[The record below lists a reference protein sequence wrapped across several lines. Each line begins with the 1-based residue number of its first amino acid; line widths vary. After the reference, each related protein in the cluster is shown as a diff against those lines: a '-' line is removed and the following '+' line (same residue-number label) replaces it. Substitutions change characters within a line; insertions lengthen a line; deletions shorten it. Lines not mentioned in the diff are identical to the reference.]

1 MSATDAAMAKPKYDP
16 NFTDSVIAATGPNA
30 NPRLKQIMPSLVRHL
45 HDFARE
51 VDLTVSEWMAGV
63 EMTRQNLFFP
73 QINEAGRMSTDRRN
87 ETQLLCD
94 VLGLESLVDEI
105 TSKLLLRR
113 GNSSSSNNHPSAPAP
128 TPSAILGPFY
138 RADAP
143 ILPNGS
149 SIVSA
154 AAPWSASSSAALLA
168 RVSGRVLSAS
178 PSPPFSSSC
187 PTAPAT
193 PIAGATVDVWL
204 AGPNGLYEQQ
214 DAGQPDMNLRGRFRT
229 DARGRY
235 ALRCL
240 RPTAYPIPDDGPAGR
255 LLALLDRHPFRPA
268 HIHFI
273 VSAPGR
279 RTLVTQ
285 VFDAEDER
293 VMVGEGGGEGGGD
306 AVFAVKRELIV
317 RFRERDGEKKDG
329 EDGDGDGEEEGE
341 GQKVRWE
348 LEYDF
353 YLGEE

>member
-1 MSATDAAMAKPKYDP
+1 MEDMPATNAAATAKPKYDP
-16 NFTDSVIAATGPNA
+16 SFTDNVIAATGPNA

-51 VDLTVSEWMAGV
+51 VDLTVAEWMAGV
-63 EMTRQNLFFP
+63 EM
-73 QINEAGRMSTDRRN
+73 INEAGRMSTDRRN
-87 ETQLLCD
+87 ETQLICD

-113 GNSSSSNNHPSAPAP
+113 SSSNGNNTSAP
-128 TPSAILGPFY
+128 TPTPTAILGPFY

-154 AAPWSASSSAALLA
+154 RGPWHASSSSSAAGHLA
-168 RVSGRVLSAS
+168 HVSGRVLGACASA
-178 PSPPFSSSC
+178 P
-187 PTAPAT
+187 

-229 DARGRY
+229 DAGGRY

-240 RPTAYPIPDDGPAGR
+240 RPTPYPIPDDGPAGR

-285 VFDAEDER
+285 VFDADDER
-293 VMVGEGGGEGGGD
+293 VRGKS
-306 AVFAVKRELIV
+306 A
-317 RFRERDGEKKDG
+317 
-329 EDGDGDGEEEGE
+329 
-341 GQKVRWE
+341 
-348 LEYDF
+348 
-353 YLGEE
+353 